1 MLASPTLLLMRS
13 INKVLYIN
21 NLYIK
26 YNYICCNLYVYN
38 I

>member
-1 MLASPTLLLMRS
+1 MLALPTLLLMQS
-13 INKVLYIN
+13 INKLLYIN

-26 YNYICCNLYVYN
+26 YNNICCNLYARN